1 MSWWAGETVG
11 QWDSGTVGRC
21 PLSAYCLPMGYCITH
36 QAGRGV
42 SCLYDPHSSHAEQ
55 ETIRKQFPASM
66 TRIRPMLNRN
76 PQTSNLKSQ
85 ISNLKSQISILNSQI
100 SNLNSQT
107 SILKFSNSPRKK
119 PLLSRGLFPVK
130 LSIPSAGRYGF
141 YYPRK
146 AMDSFHWATFSFMAA
161 TASLPWAFW
170 RSTDFGPVPP

>member
-36 QAGRGV
+36 QAGLGV
-42 SCLYDPHSSHAEQ
+42 SCLYDSHLSHAVQ

-76 PQTSNLKSQ
+76 PSNLKSQ
-85 ISNLKSQISILNSQI
+85 ISNLK
-100 SNLNSQT
+100 SQT

-146 AMDSFHWATFSFMAA
+146 AMDSFHWAAFSFMAA

>member
-1 MSWWAGETVG
+1 MG

-42 SCLYDPHSSHAEQ
+42 SCLYDSHSSHAVQ

-76 PQTSNLKSQ
+76 PSNLKPQTSNLKPQ
-85 ISNLKSQISILNSQI
+85 TSNLKPQI
-100 SNLNSQT
+100 

-146 AMDSFHWATFSFMAA
+146 AMDSFHWAAFSFIAA

>member
-1 MSWWAGETVG
+1 MGNIVG

-21 PLSAYCLPMGYCITH
+21 PRSAYCLPMGYCITH
-36 QAGRGV
+36 QAGLGV
-42 SCLYDPHSSHAEQ
+42 SCLYDSHLSHAVQ

-76 PQTSNLKSQ
+76 PSNLKSQTSNLKPQ
-85 ISNLKSQISILNSQI
+85 ISILKPQISILNSQF
-100 SNLNSQT
+100 SNPNYQ
-107 SILKFSNSPRKK
+107 ILKFSNSPRKK

-146 AMDSFHWATFSFMAA
+146 AMDSFHWAAFSFMAA